1 MLSEYLNYFE
11 TSPGLVIQDWCL
23 HLKISHINSAELSSI
38 HLIWLMKC
46 LLQFSYYCAYMLA
59 LTFTL
64 LVAPEEMDWDKNG
77 TVTFKEFLFAFTRW
91 VGIDNEDED
100 DDDEDEWACQQL
112 KIRRSELAI
121 SALRR
126 PPEASSSTSTIWQS
140 KVAVHISLV
149 SSWW

>member
-1 MLSEYLNYFE
+1 
-11 TSPGLVIQDWCL
+11 
-23 HLKISHINSAELSSI
+23 
-38 HLIWLMKC
+38 
-46 LLQFSYYCAYMLA
+46 MLA

-77 TVTFKEFLFAFTRW
+77 TVTFKEFLFAFTRR
-91 VGIDNEDED
+91 VGIDNEDEDD